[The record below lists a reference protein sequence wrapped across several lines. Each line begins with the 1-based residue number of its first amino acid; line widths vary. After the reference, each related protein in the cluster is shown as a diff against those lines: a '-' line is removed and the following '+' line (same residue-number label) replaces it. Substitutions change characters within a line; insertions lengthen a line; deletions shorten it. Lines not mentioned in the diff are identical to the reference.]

1 MFVLITIPHRL
12 CIAKVTRTCDLRA
25 ESCSKILITILK
37 KQKIK
42 HGTVK
47 MTVPRLDVDFN
58 RMKPKIVK
66 KTKKIHKLP
75 LNYKRTQLYTPYLNT
90 PVLYIKKPTYTQET
104 PTLTSPPLTQPAL
117 TPPTYTHETPTLTTP
132 TLTPPTLT
140 SPTLTPPTYTHET
153 PTLTP
158 PTLTPPTLT
167 SPPLTPEP
175 TLTQNQSSTEKPVPI
190 QPTLTPS
197 STVDKIYK
205 PIQTPQQKQLL
216 RVFNDLKYY
225 KNDYYHDD
233 TIDNKNKLVSNYWE
247 EFNDRIKKIIKDEKA
262 KQHKI
267 VLLDIHSFPKG
278 SFGGAQIA
286 IIDIYK
292 THRVKLDKFAIYI
305 INKMHIDIRIF
316 DGLDNHIQN
325 TYKKSTYPLLL
336 EFCEDRTYL
345 LNETIKL
352 FFEELIDF
360 FKP

>member
-25 ESCSKILITILK
+25 ESCSKILINILK
-37 KQKIK
+37 KQNIR

-47 MTVPRLDVDFN
+47 MIVPRLDVDFN
-58 RMKPKIVK
+58 RMKPKIIK

-75 LNYKRTQLYTPYLNT
+75 LNYKGTKLYTPYLNT
-90 PVLYIKKPTYTQET
+90 PLLYLNKPTYTPEPTPTYTPEPTPTYTPEPTSTYTPEPTPTYTPEPTPTYTPEPIPTYTQE
-104 PTLTSPPLTQPAL
+104 Q
-117 TPPTYTHETPTLTTP
+117 TY
-132 TLTPPTLT
+132 
-140 SPTLTPPTYTHET
+140 
-153 PTLTP
+153 
-158 PTLTPPTLT
+158 
-167 SPPLTPEP
+167 TPEP
-175 TLTQNQSSTEKPVPI
+175 LSTPLPTPVTTQSPTSTLV
-190 QPTLTPS
+190 
-197 STVDKIYK
+197 KIYK
-205 PIQTPQQKQLL
+205 PIQTPQQKQQLKI
-216 RVFNDLKYY
+216 VNDLKYY

-247 EFNDRIKKIIKDEKA
+247 EFNNRIKKIIKDEKA

-267 VLLDIHSFPKG
+267 MLLDIHSFPKG

-305 INKMHIDIRIF
+305 INKTHIDIRIF

-360 FKP
+360 FKT

>member
-42 HGTVK
+42 HGAVK
-47 MTVPRLDVDFN
+47 MTVPRIDVDFN

-75 LNYKRTQLYTPYLNT
+75 LNYKRTQLYTPYLST
-90 PVLYIKKPTYTQET
+90 PLLYIKKPTYTQET
-104 PTLTSPPLTQPAL
+104 PTLTQLAL
-117 TPPTYTHETPTLTTP
+117 TPPTPTLTHPTYTQEPQLTQP
-132 TLTPPTLT
+132 TLTQPQI
-140 SPTLTPPTYTHET
+140 TH
-153 PTLTP
+153 PILI
-158 PTLTPPTLT
+158 
-167 SPPLTPEP
+167 PEP
-175 TLTQNQSSTEKPVPI
+175 TLTQNQLSTPTPETIPTPT

-216 RVFNDLKYY
+216 RVFNDLQYY

-233 TIDNKNKLVSNYWE
+233 TIDNKKKLVSNYWE

-267 VLLDIHSFPKG
+267 MLIDIHSFPKG

-305 INKMHIDIRIF
+305 INKTHIDIRIF